1 MKFSVLVRMLKYQ
14 LKNLCPCY
22 LKNLSHG
29 CISLVGS
36 IKTANS
42 KLSPSRTSPFLE
54 VLTHDLL
61 EYTSG
66 DKVSLTLQSLP
77 TVKSSQK
84 TSHFAPLLTFPQC
97 INFKWGY
104 LSWRYATKVVM
115 TVHHQELLFLI
126 LSSTHNCLLFNFIP
140 LWFPH
145 FTPAPVSRP
154 HPHQHLWALILY
166 TLEKGGWHKFFVA

>member
-1 MKFSVLVRMLKYQ
+1 MWMDSQASFSTNNRITAFLYSRCKIKFKFIWFMKFSVLVRMLRSQ
-14 LKNLCPCY
+14 LKNLCPRY

-36 IKTANS
+36 IKMTNS
-42 KLSPSRTSPFLE
+42 KLSPSRTSSFLE

-77 TVKSSQK
+77 NKIISK
-84 TSHFAPLLTFPQC
+84 NFSHFAPLLTSPQC
-97 INFKWGY
+97 INFKWGH

-126 LSSTHNCLLFNFIP
+126 LSSVVWRGKC
-140 LWFPH
+140 
-145 FTPAPVSRP
+145 V
-154 HPHQHLWALILY
+154 
-166 TLEKGGWHKFFVA
+166 